1 MRLACMFTNIKI
13 QIEFPIFMVIQSL
26 SIPIGPGVLVPF
38 QVRAYLLNTSLTFRP
53 DSHWTFVG

>member
-1 MRLACMFTNIKI
+1 MFTNIKI
-13 QIEFPIFMVIQSL
+13 RIEFPIFMVTQSL